1 MEADKMLAIGAVVLM
16 VGISVGL
23 FVFFLKV
30 YIRETREDKQ

>member
-1 MEADKMLAIGAVVLM
+1 MESDKMLAIAAVVLLVSM
-16 VGISVGL
+16 SVGL